1 MVKILH
7 ILPEIWPYHRISNK
21 NKGINLKLLTYT
33 QYTTLTYTSSPYTP
47 TRTEEENYKTQKQ
60 ENTNSIFNLP
70 KRGQEQ
76 IHTYTHTRYIQERR
90 IHFLTYIYR
99 EEERN
104 IYQVGLV
111 VSKPISTQPQYI
123 YTYIFT
129 FSFIIT
135 RRYAKYTTAKGYPG
149 YIHIENTHTYT

>member
-1 MVKILH
+1 MVK
-7 ILPEIWPYHRISNK
+7 ILPEIWPSHRISNK
-21 NKGINLKLLTYT
+21 NKGIKSQTINIHTVYNINIYIL
-33 QYTTLTYTSSPYTP
+33 PYTP
-47 TRTEEENYKTQKQ
+47 TPTKKRNYKTQKQ

-123 YTYIFT
+123 YIYI
-129 FSFIIT
+129 
-135 RRYAKYTTAKGYPG
+135 
-149 YIHIENTHTYT
+149 YIRIYLHFRL